1 MNTRAAL
8 IHAGHVDHCEM
19 PLLRQGSPKKMQ
31 EERKSWRR
39 TLVDRFFFWW
49 GTGPVLHSCLWQ
61 TSAPTPQC
69 PFGAVSPCILPCRC
83 FSQSIFVSSSC
94 HIALVAQM
102 LLDLSISGVQPSSC
116 WKCGAWRLMRRLS
129 VFLFADGELRV
140 PPLVP
145 LFLPSKEMGVKVDG
159 SFSPEIRHFLGFTGG
174 SAVTQGDGFV
184 PSRLLPG
191 EMWFLSLI
199 LCLCWSQC
207 PCTRAFN
214 VDPRV
219 GHNRT

>member
-39 TLVDRFFFWW
+39 TLVDRFFLWW
-49 GTGPVLHSCLWQ
+49 GTGPALHSCLWQ

-69 PFGAVSPCILPCRC
+69 PVPFGAVSPCILPCRC

-94 HIALVAQM
+94 QIALVAQM

-145 LFLPSKEMGVKVDG
+145 LSSFQRNGGEGWWELQPRNKALSGVHRR
-159 SFSPEIRHFLGFTGG
+159 FSCDTGW
-174 SAVTQGDGFV
+174 
-184 PSRLLPG
+184 
-191 EMWFLSLI
+191 WF
-199 LCLCWSQC
+199 C
-207 PCTRAFN
+207 P
-214 VDPRV
+214 
-219 GHNRT
+219 